1 MFVTGAEPRRG
12 IPRAGTWV
20 EPEPVAQIAFMEWT
34 RDGRLR
40 HPSFLG
46 LRFDKPAREVSAR
59 EPSPEHGS
67 AAARTKRGEARLLL
81 RSSAAGVSRVVA
93 ETLACHTEAVAARR
107 VRPSATSPLPGMELA
122 SDGGAAVFPPMQER
136 GASRSRAGG
145 RLLLVRRGSERRG
158 IDTPASVAG
167 RNSCLA
173 RAATDPDAKTGV
185 WLGG

>member
-93 ETLACHTEAVAARR
+93 ETLVGHTEAVAARR
-107 VRPSATSPLPGMELA
+107 VRPSAMSPLPGMEGDSGCATAALQGCR
-122 SDGGAAVFPPMQER
+122 SGVGAD
-136 GASRSRAGG
+136 RAQADAW
-145 RLLLVRRGSERRG
+145 S
-158 IDTPASVAG
+158 S
-167 RNSCLA
+167 S
-173 RAATDPDAKTGV
+173 AAGV
-185 WLGG
+185 WRCLKRRSHPPTSDRLG